1 LIIKIQEHFQ
11 FCPDWYR
18 RSPSIRE
25 LVGQYYVVLRS
36 LLRQKL
42 QLRPYVRRCRRC
54 RIFFLTHPRN
64 AGRRDLACPFGCR
77 QADRR
82 QNSTRRSVEYYRSR
96 EGKAKKRLHNQ
107 RRRRRRAP
115 TPAGTRQRNRGRG
128 PRTTVEEMMFD
139 CGIVRYVQMVVG
151 LIEGR
156 RVGEAEILRM
166 LARAVRQHSMARRR
180 RREYVLSCWRGTLES
195 P

>member
-1 LIIKIQEHFQ
+1 LIVKIQEHFQ

-18 RSPSIRE
+18 LSPSIRQ

-36 LLRQKL
+36 LLRQKPRL
-42 QLRPYVRRCRRC
+42 RRCVCRCRHC

-64 AGRRDLACPFGCR
+64 AGRDLGCPFGCR
-77 QADRR
+77 QAHRR

-96 EGKAKKRLHNQ
+96 EGKAKKRMHNQ
-107 RRRRRRAP
+107 RRHRQPAP
-115 TPAGTRQRNRGRG
+115 NAAVARQGHRG
-128 PRTTVEEMMFD
+128 PRARGEEMKFD
-139 CGIVRYVQMVVG
+139 ADTLRYVQMVVS

-156 RVGEAEILRM
+156 RVRQAEILGM
-166 LARAVRQHSMARRR
+166 LVRAVRQHSLARRR
-180 RREYVLSCWRGTLES
+180 RREYVLSCWKGSLES

>member
-1 LIIKIQEHFQ
+1 MIVKIQEHFQ
-11 FCPDWYR
+11 FFPDWYR
-18 RSPSIRE
+18 GSDSVRE

-36 LLRQKL
+36 LLQQRA
-42 QLRPYVRRCRRC
+42 QLRPHLCRCRHC

-77 QADRR
+77 QAHRR

-96 EGKAKKRLHNQ
+96 EGKVKKHLHNQ
-107 RRRRRRAP
+107 RRRSRSPSPPQAD
-115 TPAGTRQRNRGRG
+115 PADQQAGKTGK
-128 PRTTVEEMMFD
+128 EMNFD
-139 CGIVRYVQMVVG
+139 SGILRYVQIVTS

-156 RVGEAEILRM
+156 RVSAAEILRM
-166 LARAVRQHSMARRR
+166 LTRAVRQHSMARRR
-180 RREYVLSCWRGTLES
+180 RRDYVLSCWKQTLES

>member
-36 LLRQKL
+36 LLRQKPR
-42 QLRPYVRRCRRC
+42 LRRYVCRCRHC

-64 AGRRDLACPFGCR
+64 AGRHDLACPFGCR
-77 QADRR
+77 QAARR

-96 EGKAKKRLHNQ
+96 VGKAKKRLHNQ
-107 RRRRRRAP
+107 RRCRRRAP
-115 TPAGTRQRNRGRG
+115 TPTAARQRNRG
-128 PRTTVEEMMFD
+128 PRTTSGEEMRFD
-139 CGIVRYVQMVVG
+139 SAIVRYVQMVAC

-156 RVGEAEILRM
+156 RVSKVEILRM
-166 LARAVRQHSMARRR
+166 LARAVRQHSLARRR
-180 RREYVLSCWRGTLES
+180 RREYVLSCWKGSLES

>member
-1 LIIKIQEHFQ
+1 LIVKTQAHFQ

-36 LLRQKL
+36 LLQQKA
-42 QLRPYVRRCRRC
+42 QLRPYLCRCRHC

-64 AGRRDLACPFGCR
+64 VGRRDLACPFGCR
-77 QADRR
+77 QAHRR

-96 EGKAKKRLHNQ
+96 EGKIKKHRHNQ
-107 RRRRRRAP
+107 RRRSRRPSPPRAGGADHQSRK
-115 TPAGTRQRNRGRG
+115 TG
-128 PRTTVEEMMFD
+128 EEVSFD
-139 CGIVRYVQMVVG
+139 SGIVRYVQMVTS
-151 LIEGR
+151 LIEDR
-156 RVGEAEILRM
+156 RVSEAEILRM

-180 RREYVLSCWRGTLES
+180 RRDYVLGCWKETLES